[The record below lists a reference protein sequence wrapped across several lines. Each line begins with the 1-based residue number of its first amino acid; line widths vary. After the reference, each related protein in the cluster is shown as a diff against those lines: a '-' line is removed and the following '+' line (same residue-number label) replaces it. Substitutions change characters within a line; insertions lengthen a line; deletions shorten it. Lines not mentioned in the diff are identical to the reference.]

1 MQALRL
7 FEHDENRRTIA
18 AGETLFAEGQPRD
31 FLYAVVAGEVEI
43 RIDGE
48 VVEVAGPGALVGE
61 LALID
66 DGPRATSVVALTDVA
81 VVPIDRER
89 FLFLVQQTPFFA
101 LEVMKI
107 LAERLRRMNQRF
119 ADRRTSDAVV

>member
-1 MQALRL
+1 MQPVRL
-7 FEHDENRRTIA
+7 FDHDENRRSIA
-18 AGETLFAEGQPRD
+18 AGQTLFAEGEPRD

-48 VVEVAGPGALVGE
+48 VVEVAGSGSLVGE

-66 DGPRATSVVALTDVA
+66 EGPRSTSVVALTDVV

-101 LEVMKI
+101 LEVMQI
-107 LAERLRRMNQRF
+107 LAERLRRMNRRF
-119 ADRRTSDAVV
+119 ADRGASPAVA

>member
-1 MQALRL
+1 MHAVHL
-7 FEHDENRRTIA
+7 FEHDENRRSIA
-18 AGETLFAEGQPRD
+18 AGETLFAEGEPRD

-48 VVEVAGPGALVGE
+48 VVEVAGPGSLVGE

-66 DGPRATSVVALTDVA
+66 DGPRSTSVVALTDVA

-107 LAERLRRMNQRF
+107 LAERLRRMNRRF
-119 ADRRTSDAVV
+119 ADHRTAPTAV